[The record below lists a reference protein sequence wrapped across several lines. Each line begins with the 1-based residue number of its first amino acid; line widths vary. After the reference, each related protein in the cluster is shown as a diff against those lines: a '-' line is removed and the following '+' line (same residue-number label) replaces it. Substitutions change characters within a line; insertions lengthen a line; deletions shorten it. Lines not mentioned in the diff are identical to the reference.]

1 MPCLFRLLTG
11 FYCPGCGGTRALWAL
26 LSGHPLLSF
35 LYHPLVPYS
44 ALTAVWL
51 LGPRLLYRRTGKEKY
66 RRELTL
72 PYVYFGIGLIVLNF
86 LIKNI
91 LLARGIDVLAMLPG
105 SI

>member
-51 LGPRLLYRRTGKEKY
+51 LGSRLLYRRTGKEKY
-66 RRELTL
+66 WRELTL

>member
-44 ALTAVWL
+44 TLTAVWL
-51 LGPRLLYRRTGKEKY
+51 LGSRLLYRRTGKEKY
-66 RRELTL
+66 RQQGNT
-72 PYVYFGIGLIVLNF
+72 VFNFFHSGISFAVTC
-86 LIKNI
+86 
-91 LLARGIDVLAMLPG
+91 RR
-105 SI
+105 

>member
-51 LGPRLLYRRTGKEKY
+51 HGAAADHCAARRSKT
-66 RRELTL
+66 
-72 PYVYFGIGLIVLNF
+72 
-86 LIKNI
+86 
-91 LLARGIDVLAMLPG
+91 AMLPQDLFEDLG
-105 SI
+105 AVLTELES